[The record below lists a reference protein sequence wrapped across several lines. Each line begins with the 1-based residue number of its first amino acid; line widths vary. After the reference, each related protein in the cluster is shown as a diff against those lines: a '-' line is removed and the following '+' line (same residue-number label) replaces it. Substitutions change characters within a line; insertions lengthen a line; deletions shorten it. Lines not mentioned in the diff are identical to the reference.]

1 MTTRYVVDTSIV
13 VQRFVVDSFTPQ
25 VKALF
30 SQLQTG
36 VELVIPEFCLLECT
50 NVFWKQVRFQGMTVS
65 EAESLTSDLLAAP
78 LRVEWASS
86 LLQQALQIG
95 TVHQLAIY
103 DSIFIA
109 LAQQL
114 DVPLISV
121 DERQVRA
128 AIAQNV
134 TIKPISE
141 FS

>member
-1 MTTRYVVDTSIV
+1 MTTRDVVDTSIV

-25 VKALF
+25 VKVLF

-50 NVFWKQVRFQGMTVS
+50 NVFWKQVRFQGMPVS
-65 EAESLTSDLLAAP
+65 EAESLTSDLLAVP
-78 LRVEWASS
+78 LRIEWASS

-103 DSIFIA
+103 DSVFIA

-114 DVPLISV
+114 DG
-121 DERQVRA
+121 R
-128 AIAQNV
+128 
-134 TIKPISE
+134 
-141 FS
+141 